1 VKEIAA
7 ELAARDLP
15 PEAAHLAVEV
25 ASWPRD
31 AAPGER
37 RALALLV
44 AALLEARAAGSTR
57 LELGAAP
64 PAVAPLAE
72 ALRAGRPPD
81 ALAAL
86 FGRPGDYRPFIVDGD
101 HLYAERELRLEQ
113 RLGAALAARLAHPNL
128 SVRDRA
134 ALEAVLAEAGSARDG
149 GGRPLTDEQ
158 GAALAAALHRPLT
171 VVSGGPGTG
180 KTALAVAIVRALAR
194 VGFAPHEVALAA
206 PTGKAANRLAES
218 LQAALGPS
226 AAGAPAPQTLHRLL
240 GYRGRMRR
248 AGVSGGEFRHHE
260 NDPLPHHAVLVDEA
274 SMIDL
279 ELMERL
285 ARAVRGDAR
294 LILLGDAD
302 QLPSVEAGAVFRD
315 LAAFAIRLTRS
326 YRLDPGAP
334 AGAAVLAAARAVRD
348 GNAAALDPPRR
359 ARAAELAWGALELL
373 EPAAAA
379 GPGAERRLLSS
390 FLDRWYEARIRALAG
405 ADGLA
410 ARAYL
415 LRGDHFDDA
424 DASALASLLAHHAS
438 LRVLTVTRGAHNPT
452 GADAVNRAL
461 ARRAASATGAA
472 GEDFPAGAPVMMTR
486 NDYDRGLYNG
496 DQGVAVRIVSAGVA
510 PRLAAVFPGAGGARF
525 AVFPLEALRHDLT
538 LAYATTVHKAQG
550 AELDHAALV
559 LPERDLPLF
568 SRELVYTA
576 LTRARRSV
584 VVVGRWARLV
594 EAAARPLARST
605 GLGARLRR

>member
-1 VKEIAA
+1 MNEIAA
-7 ELAARDLP
+7 ELTARDLP
-15 PEAAHLAVEV
+15 PEAVHLAVEA
-25 ASWPRD
+25 ASWARD

-57 LELGAAP
+57 LELAAAAQS
-64 PAVAPLAE
+64 AVAPLAE
-72 ALRAGRPPD
+72 ALVAGRPPA

-86 FGRPGDYRPFIVDGD
+86 FGRPGDYRPFIVDGQ

-113 RLGAALAARLAHPNL
+113 RLGETLGARLARADLPA
-128 SVRDRA
+128 RDPA
-134 ALEAVLAEAGSARDG
+134 ALEAALAEAGSARDG
-149 GGRPLTDEQ
+149 RPLTDEQ
-158 GAALAAALHRPLT
+158 LAALGAALRRPLT

-194 VGFAPHEVALAA
+194 LGLPSHEVALAA

-218 LQAALGPS
+218 LQAALG
-226 AAGAPAPQTLHRLL
+226 AAAAAAPAPQTLHRLL
-240 GYRGRMRR
+240 GYRGRLRR
-248 AGVSGGEFRHHE
+248 AGADGGEFRHHE
-260 NDPLPHHAVLVDEA
+260 NDPLPHRAVLVDEA

-285 ARAVRGDAR
+285 ARAVRADAR

-315 LAAFAIRLTRS
+315 LAAYAMRLTRS
-326 YRLDPGAP
+326 HRLDPEAP

-348 GNAAALDPPRR
+348 GDAAALEPPRR
-359 ARAAELAWGALELL
+359 ARASELTFDALELL
-373 EPAAAA
+373 EPAATA

-390 FLDRWYEARIRALAG
+390 FLDRWYEARVRALAG

-415 LRGDHFDDA
+415 LRGDHFDDR
-424 DASALASLLAHHAS
+424 DAVALAALLAHHAS

-452 GADAVNRAL
+452 GAEAVNRAL
-461 ARRAASATGAA
+461 ARRAASAAGAA
-472 GEDFPAGAPVMMTR
+472 GEAFPAGAPVMMTR

-496 DQGVAVRIVSAGVA
+496 DQGVAVRIVSAGAA

-550 AELDHAALV
+550 AELDHAALI

-605 GLGARLRR
+605 GLQARLGR